1 MKHIS
6 YISVGSNL
14 KDRIHHCKNAI
25 DQISLF
31 SKILRS
37 SSFYE
42 TESWGYEDKNLFIN
56 SVIKIETT
64 LSPSQLLNNLQLIEQ
79 KYGRI
84 KNINNSN
91 YEARVIDLDILF
103 FDKILLN
110 SKDLV
115 IPHMHLYDRNFV
127 LIPFNEIDPE
137 FQCPSRKLK
146 IFQLLQICQD
156 KSKVYI
162 YPH

>member
-1 MKHIS
+1 MNHIA

-14 KDRIHHCKNAI
+14 KDRIHNCKNAI
-25 DQISLF
+25 DQIGLF
-31 SKILRS
+31 SKILLS

-42 TESWGYEDKNLFIN
+42 TESWGYEDENLFIN

-84 KNINNSN
+84 KNINNN
-91 YEARVIDLDILF
+91 YEARIIDLDILF
-103 FDKILLN
+103 FDKIILN
-110 SKDLV
+110 SNDLV

-137 FQCPSRKLK
+137 FLCPSRKLK
-146 IFQLLQICQD
+146 IFKLLQICQD

>member
-1 MKHIS
+1 MNHIA

-14 KDRIHHCKNAI
+14 KDRIYNCKNAI

-31 SKILRS
+31 SKILLS

-42 TESWGYEDKNLFIN
+42 TESWGYEDENLYIN

-64 LSPSQLLNNLQLIEQ
+64 LSPNQLLNNLQLIEQ
-79 KYGRI
+79 KCGRI
-84 KNINNSN
+84 KSINNST
-91 YEARVIDLDILF
+91 YESRLIDLDILF
-103 FDKILLN
+103 FDKILLD

-115 IPHMHLYDRNFV
+115 IPHIHLYDRNFV

-146 IFQLLQICQD
+146 IFNLLQICQD